1 MFVRGFYKLVWKNTN
16 ELSGQPKRS
25 RTFLSQHKVLL
36 ESTTESMALL
46 LFKVIMAKA
55 HLQQIEEAEIDCSI
69 WNRYPLKKRFIHL
82 YKKHIISNWNYSLKF
97 WPCLECTSETPMHQS
112 YRVITFY
119 KSITYRFMGR
129 ENFSCFIFW
138 KGYFFPAPIHA
149 KGISALTR
157 CFRE

>member
-1 MFVRGFYKLVWKNTN
+1 MTCFSPTALIVPELWKVGISGRHGFW
-16 ELSGQPKRS
+16 SII
-25 RTFLSQHKVLL
+25 L

-69 WNRYPLKKRFIHL
+69 WNRYPWKKRFIHL

-138 KGYFFPAPIHA
+138 KG
-149 KGISALTR
+149 
-157 CFRE
+157 